1 MTNDWEEMEYRSNK
15 LVKIIWYTW
24 QKLSVNVWHFNSAKS
39 LRFCRHI
46 GATGQKRRKAI
57 HVRYF
62 FANKLQYTYS
72 VIAQSSTKTT
82 IHEEVLYISI
92 LFSVH
97 SIEIVWFL
105 PSNLGGIDVCD
116 TETNTVYL
124 FFQLFMISVNQSFF
138 KNLSLVDK
146 IWFNGIEARIFMI
159 TFTETIDTLLLG
171 HS

>member
-1 MTNDWEEMEYRSNK
+1 MTKDLEEMEYRSNK
-15 LVKIIWYTW
+15 LYWSKSFDTLGR
-24 QKLSVNVWHFNSAKS
+24 KLSVNVLHFNSAKS

-97 SIEIVWFL
+97 SIEIV
-105 PSNLGGIDVCD
+105 
-116 TETNTVYL
+116 
-124 FFQLFMISVNQSFF
+124 
-138 KNLSLVDK
+138 
-146 IWFNGIEARIFMI
+146 
-159 TFTETIDTLLLG
+159 
-171 HS
+171 

>member
-57 HVRYF
+57 YVRYF

-82 IHEEVLYISI
+82 IHEEVLFISI

-105 PSNLGGIDVCD
+105 PSNLEVLMYAIRKQ
-116 TETNTVYL
+116 TPFIYSSNYL
-124 FFQLFMISVNQSFF
+124 KYQLINP
-138 KNLSLVDK
+138 LLK
-146 IWFNGIEARIFMI
+146 IYLCRQ
-159 TFTETIDTLLLG
+159 D
-171 HS
+171 

>member
-105 PSNLGGIDVCD
+105 PSNLEVLMYAIRKQTPFICSS
-116 TETNTVYL
+116 NYL
-124 FFQLFMISVNQSFF
+124 WYQLINPF
-138 KNLSLVDK
+138 LK
-146 IWFNGIEARIFMI
+146 IY
-159 TFTETIDTLLLG
+159 LL
-171 HS
+171 

>member
-24 QKLSVNVWHFNSAKS
+24 KKLSVNVWHFNSAKS

-62 FANKLQYTYS
+62 FAKKLQYTYS
-72 VIAQSSTKTT
+72 VTAQSSTKTT

-105 PSNLGGIDVCD
+105 PSNLEVLMYAIRKQTPFICSS
-116 TETNTVYL
+116 NYL
-124 FFQLFMISVNQSFF
+124 WYQLINPF
-138 KNLSLVDK
+138 LK
-146 IWFNGIEARIFMI
+146 IY
-159 TFTETIDTLLLG
+159 LL
-171 HS
+171 